1 MSKVEVTLWDFT
13 HLTKLLVASLE
24 CRNYYDIDTS
34 AS

>member
-1 MSKVEVTLWDFT
+1 MIKVEVTLWDFT
-13 HLTKLLVASLE
+13 HLTNLLVVSLE